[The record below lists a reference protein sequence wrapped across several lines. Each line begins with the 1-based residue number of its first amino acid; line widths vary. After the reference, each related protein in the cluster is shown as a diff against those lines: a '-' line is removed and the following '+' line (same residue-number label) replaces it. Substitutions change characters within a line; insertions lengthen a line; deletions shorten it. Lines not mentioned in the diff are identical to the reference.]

1 MPNQIEYYD
10 ASTAITT
17 TPTPAFV
24 LGPGYNVLE
33 VQNDT
38 DLDIIVNFSR
48 GGAGAN
54 MLVKAGNK
62 KIQNFVC
69 TGTVTLTSAS
79 SSTGNFFIQA
89 SVG

>member
-1 MPNQIEYYD
+1 MPNQVKYYD
-10 ASTAITT
+10 ATTAITT
-17 TPTPAFV
+17 TPLPAFV

-38 DLDIIVNFSR
+38 DLDIIVNFSM
-48 GGAGAN
+48 GGDGAN
-54 MLVKAGNK
+54 MLIKAGTK
-62 KIQNFVC
+62 KIQSFVC

-79 SSTGNFFIQA
+79 SSIGNFFIQA